1 MTRTT
6 ISLIAAAALLLPTA
20 AVAGDADI
28 GVEWCN
34 KFPDK
39 ASCGDLSRCDD
50 LANRMKNYFE
60 NNGWTGRFNY
70 GNDWAWEEDYK
81 DPSKGGTDDRYIDT
95 VDIGLYAN
103 HGSANGVYFNA
114 KKDDQFLKY
123 DDAGWGDNYDL
134 EWIIFDACSVLD
146 GDSKWNW
153 CSAFNGAH
161 MILGFDTI
169 CHDVGDRTEKFA
181 RKALNGSVFGSPWTV
196 RQSWYLAAE
205 KTEGGGT
212 YTATMGASNRGDC
225 TSNDY
230 LHGEGSVAS
239 DPSPPDYWWWQRHN
253 CN

>member
-1 MTRTT
+1 MTRMTACIVT
-6 ISLIAAAALLLPTA
+6 VAALLLPATA
-20 AVAGDADI
+20 FAGDADI

-39 ASCGDLSRCDD
+39 GNCGDLSRCDD
-50 LANRMKNYFE
+50 LADRMYSFFKKK
-60 NNGWTGRFNY
+60 GWTGRFNF
-70 GNDWAWEEDYK
+70 GNDGAWEQDFK
-81 DPSKGGTDDRYIDT
+81 DNDKGGTDHIYADT
-95 VDIGLYAN
+95 VDIAMYAN
-103 HGSANGVYFNA
+103 HGAPSGVFFNA
-114 KKDDQFLKY
+114 KYDDQKLGHG
-123 DDAGWGDNYDL
+123 DAGWGDDYDL

-153 CSAFNGAH
+153 TGAFNGAH

-181 RKALNGSVFGSPWTV
+181 RKALTGGVFTSSWTV

-212 YTATMGASNRGDC
+212 YAATMGASNRGDC
-225 TSNDY
+225 TSNDH

-239 DPSPPDYWWWQRHN
+239 DASPPDYWWWQRHN